1 MNAAVELFERGHYP
15 SVVAVCSDA
24 LRDEPDDVEIHLLL
38 VRALMALR
46 QDREAHRCLGEVLRR
61 APSCALAYQMIG
73 ELALRGDD
81 LQSAEIYFR
90 EALRLDPG
98 NHEARDWLDVVLGLR
113 QPAAAVANFPAT
125 TAAAS
130 CPSGAAP
137 PPRPAR
143 PGWVP
148 GRRRRLARGTTGN
161 EKMDESAYSG
171 VPRTRG
177 FGRYLV
183 EIGVLSPMQL
193 HRALSYHQ
201 ASGLRIGQATVA
213 LGYLSEQKVESAA
226 LAYHRSRRSLS

>member
-1 MNAAVELFERGHYP
+1 MSAAVELFERGHYP

-24 LRDEPDDVEIHLLL
+24 LCEEPDNVEIHLLL

-46 QDREAHRCLGEVLRR
+46 QDREAHRNLGEVLRR
-61 APSCALAYQMIG
+61 DPSCALAYQMIG

-81 LQSAEIYFR
+81 LQSAEVYFR

-98 NHEARDWLDVVLGLR
+98 NLEARDWLDVVLGLR

-125 TAAAS
+125 TAAARCTS
-130 CPSGAAP
+130 AGAP
-137 PPRPAR
+137 RPRPAR

-148 GRRRRLARGTTGN
+148 GRRRRFARGTAPT
-161 EKMDESAYSG
+161 EKMDEGTHSG
-171 VPRTRG
+171 VSRTRG

-183 EIGVLSPMQL
+183 EIGVLSPMEL
-193 HRALSYHQ
+193 HRALAYHQ

-213 LGYLSEQKVESAA
+213 LGYVSEQKVEWAA
-226 LAYHRSRRSLS
+226 LAYHRNRRSPP